1 MFHFLFL
8 ILILFEA
15 ICKFCD
21 LGHVL
26 QGDGIG
32 NGMLGGKEVAALL
45 EDGDDALCSPR
56 LDLRTDLRYNDKKI
70 VRMGK
75 VKK

>member
-1 MFHFLFL
+1 MFCRVT
-8 ILILFEA
+8 E
-15 ICKFCD
+15 
-21 LGHVL
+21 LGMV
-26 QGDGIG
+26 
-32 NGMLGGKEVAALL
+32 GGKEVAAAL

-56 LDLRTDLRYNDKKI
+56 LDLRTDLRYNDKKN